1 MSVLK
6 IHLTYQCTSECAH
19 CRFRCT
25 RDPSP
30 ALDKDLALECIHSL
44 HEHNDLGLV
53 VLMGGEPG
61 LVPDLTYSLAAEAHE
76 MGIRVR
82 VETNAYW
89 ATDPDAAETFL
100 QPLADAGASVMFSL
114 DAFHEPHIPVE
125 RLEHAIRAAVR
136 LHMMHNVEIPYLN
149 VQDHKHTLDRRTD
162 ELLTDLENRLGR
174 SPCCQI
180 YRGNVLFNGR
190 AADQLAPLVA
200 AGRGVP
206 SEICDR
212 VPWWSDG
219 WQETA
224 YLLILDPEGYLSKG
238 CGIAIGNVR
247 DHPAHKILST
257 FDARTHPIL
266 STLLTDGPL
275 GLAHEAVKMGYVLRP
290 DYADKCHL
298 CQEARDVLWKAYPAY
313 LTPAQH
319 YMKDHPRDSS

>member
-1 MSVLK
+1 M
-6 IHLTYQCTSECAH
+6 
-19 CRFRCT
+19 
-25 RDPSP
+25 
-30 ALDKDLALECIHSL
+30 ECIRSL
-44 HEHNDLGLV
+44 YKHNDLDLV

-61 LVPDLTYSLAAEAHE
+61 LVSDLTYGLAAEAHA

-89 ATDPDAAETFL
+89 ATSPDAAETFL
-100 QPLADAGASVMFSL
+100 QPLADAEASVMFSL
-114 DAFHEPHIPVE
+114 DAFHEPYIPVACVE
-125 RLEHAIRAAVR
+125 RAVGAAARLGMPHNLEMPF
-136 LHMMHNVEIPYLN
+136 LD
-149 VQDHKHTLDRRTD
+149 VQDHSHALDRRTD
-162 ELLTDLENRLGR
+162 ELLADLEDRLDK
-174 SPCCQI
+174 SPRCRI
-180 YRGNVLFNGR
+180 YKGPVLFNGR
-190 AADQLAPLVA
+190 AADQLASIVS

-224 YLLILDPEGYLSKG
+224 DLLILDPEGYLSKG
-238 CGIAIGNVR
+238 CGIAIGNVQDR
-247 DHPAHKILST
+247 PAHEILST

-275 GLAHEAVKMGYVLRP
+275 GLAREAEKMGYVLRA

-313 LTPAQH
+313 LAPAQH
-319 YMKDHPRDSS
+319 YTRPPS